1 MIKIISTAR
10 VSNTTLLVYKDVCCE
25 CECIFVCV
33 VVVAYEVL
41 CHLLND
47 RSFLPECVAKGSRF
61 TFGGLGVD
69 PCSRDPAFGVRN
81 RLQPFAT
88 VCDRLRPFATV
99 CNRPSVTMEI
109 VAKT

>member
-1 MIKIISTAR
+1 MGWTGIS
-10 VSNTTLLVYKDVCCE
+10 LE
-25 CECIFVCV
+25 
-33 VVVAYEVL
+33 
-41 CHLLND
+41 
-47 RSFLPECVAKGSRF
+47 SFPECVAKGSCF

-88 VCDRLRPFATV
+88 VCNRLQQFACGRRGRKV
-99 CNRPSVTMEI
+99 AVPMGK